1 MKEYVIETI
10 ALSKSYKHRKAVS
23 NISMH
28 VQQGDIYGLIGR
40 NGAGKSTT
48 LKMIAGLIHP
58 SEGTIHLFGQ
68 ERDDYSA
75 KRIGALI
82 ETPGLYPG
90 LSAYDNMEI
99 KAVAMGLND
108 KEKIT
113 SLLQLVGLDPKE
125 RKHVGKYSL
134 GMKQRLGIA
143 VALLGNPDL
152 LILDE
157 PINGLDPEGIKEIR
171 EIIRYLNENKNIT
184 ILISSHI
191 LGELSKIAS
200 RYGIIRDGCLIE
212 EISASQLDEKC
223 RSYLSVTLPDLAKAI
238 PLLEEKLQI
247 RDYKIYNDH
256 EMRIYDDVKS
266 VEINSLLAEHHI
278 AVEQMFYQK
287 QDLETYFLD
296 KIGGENH
303 V

>member
-1 MKEYVIETI
+1 MKEYVVETI

-28 VQQGDIYGLIGR
+28 VQQGDIYGLLGR

-108 KEKIT
+108 K
-113 SLLQLVGLDPKE
+113 
-125 RKHVGKYSL
+125 
-134 GMKQRLGIA
+134 
-143 VALLGNPDL
+143 
-152 LILDE
+152 
-157 PINGLDPEGIKEIR
+157 
-171 EIIRYLNENKNIT
+171 
-184 ILISSHI
+184 
-191 LGELSKIAS
+191 
-200 RYGIIRDGCLIE
+200 
-212 EISASQLDEKC
+212 
-223 RSYLSVTLPDLAKAI
+223 
-238 PLLEEKLQI
+238 
-247 RDYKIYNDH
+247 
-256 EMRIYDDVKS
+256 
-266 VEINSLLAEHHI
+266 
-278 AVEQMFYQK
+278 
-287 QDLETYFLD
+287 
-296 KIGGENH
+296 
-303 V
+303 